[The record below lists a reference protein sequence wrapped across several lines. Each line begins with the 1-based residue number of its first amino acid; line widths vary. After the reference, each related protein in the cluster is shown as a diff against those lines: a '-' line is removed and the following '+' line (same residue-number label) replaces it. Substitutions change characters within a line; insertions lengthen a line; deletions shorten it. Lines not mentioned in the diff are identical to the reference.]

1 MLDLDIFRYRGAQ
14 YDCNLATTCVFGGKK
29 PMDLC
34 NGGMIW
40 SCCVDREK
48 VDYIDPT
55 LGAIKDA
62 KCGETR
68 LPGGQARVVGG
79 HNAKFGSHPWSAA
92 LVKTGFLGTKR
103 ISCGGALISEHWVIT
118 AAHCV
123 YSHPVDQ
130 MKVRLGEWN
139 VKEQS
144 EELPHEDYQIERKEV
159 HPDYNP
165 ATFQN
170 DIALIRLKKTVVYKK
185 HIIPVS
191 QMSISSFCLNNQT
204 LRFACRRLTPA
215 TWETRRQ

>member
-1 MLDLDIFRYRGAQ
+1 M
-14 YDCNLATTCVFGGKK
+14 
-29 PMDLC
+29 
-34 NGGMIW
+34 
-40 SCCVDREK
+40 
-48 VDYIDPT
+48 
-55 LGAIKDA
+55 
-62 KCGETR
+62 
-68 LPGGQARVVGG
+68 
-79 HNAKFGSHPWSAA
+79 
-92 LVKTGFLGTKR
+92 
-103 ISCGGALISEHWVIT
+103 T

-144 EELPHEDYQIERKEV
+144 EQLPHEDYQIERKEV

-170 DIALIRLKKTVVYKK
+170 DIALIRLKKTVVYKE

-191 QMSISSFCLNNQT
+191 DSYSEKSNNPQSLT
-204 LRFACRRLTPA
+204 VRSVFRRPNRA